1 MADQPSYY
9 SILTAEVRYD
19 ERLKPNEKLLY
30 SEITALSNK
39 DGYCHASNS
48 YFAKLYKVSTVS
60 VSQWVN
66 HLKKLGYVYINVKR
80 KGQRITQR
88 KIYPLGTPI
97 KEKLNTPIKEKLK
110 RGNKEKLNTP
120 IKEKFKENTTSMN
133 TTSMNTN
140 ICTPTDKPTSFNSQC
155 REVIQYLNDKTG
167 KHFKL
172 NASGN
177 RKAIIPR
184 LKDGYTV
191 DDLKKV
197 IDNKVIDW
205 QGVTFNNGQP
215 GDNYLTPTTLF
226 RSSKID
232 GYLNETPHKDT
243 RQANQQKWQ
252 KESQEFSSDYA
263 F

>member
-1 MADQPSYY
+1 MEDQPSYY

-66 HLKKLGYVYINVKR
+66 HLKKLGYVFIEVNR

-97 KEKLNTPIKEKLK
+97 KEKLK
-110 RGNKEKLNTP
+110 RGNKENLKRGIKENLKTP
-120 IKEKFKENTTSMN
+120 IKENFKENSTSKNN
-133 TTSMNTN
+133 TSKNNN
-140 ICTPTDKPTSFNSQC
+140 ICPSTAKPTSFNSQC
-155 REVIQYLNDKTG
+155 REVVKYLNDKTG

-172 NASGN
+172 NAVGN
-177 RKAIIPR
+177 RSAIIPR

-197 IDNKVIDW
+197 IDNKVTDW
-205 QGVTFNNGQP
+205 QGVTFSNGQP

-226 RSSKID
+226 RPSKID
-232 GYLNETPHKDT
+232 GYLNETPHKDI

-252 KESQEFSSDYA
+252 KESQEFSNDYA